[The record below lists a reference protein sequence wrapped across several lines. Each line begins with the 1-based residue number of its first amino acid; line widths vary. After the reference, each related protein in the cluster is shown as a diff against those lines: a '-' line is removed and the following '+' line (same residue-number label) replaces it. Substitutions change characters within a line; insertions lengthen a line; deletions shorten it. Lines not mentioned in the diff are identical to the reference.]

1 MSFALA
7 RPSPLLLARL
17 LALAAAVFVLLL
29 MGRLALL
36 LLAGPAVPLQPA
48 GFTPTAAADAAGA
61 TSVARWKLFGD
72 AGAAINL
79 AALAADAPE
88 TSLKLTLRG
97 TLNLE
102 DQDQGLA
109 IISDESG
116 QHRRYR
122 VGDELPGGARLR
134 AISAGRVLLERN
146 SQTEGLSLPREDGSV
161 PAPGARPAQ
170 GAGLVT
176 RDRSGVID
184 RSMPSPFVTPMI
196 APGGPSMESIRDAT
210 GVDAAELASQ
220 VQVFP
225 VLENGR
231 FAGVRLSAA
240 RDSTLFAQ
248 TGLRPSDIVT
258 AVNGIPLDG
267 PQRQAELMNSLR
279 DARSLQLTVR
289 RDGSEQQI
297 GVDLK

>member
-1 MSFALA
+1 
-7 RPSPLLLARL
+7 
-17 LALAAAVFVLLL
+17 
-29 MGRLALL
+29 
-36 LLAGPAVPLQPA
+36 
-48 GFTPTAAADAAGA
+48 
-61 TSVARWKLFGD
+61 
-72 AGAAINL
+72 
-79 AALAADAPE
+79 
-88 TSLKLTLRG
+88 
-97 TLNLE
+97 
-102 DQDQGLA
+102 
-109 IISDESG
+109 
-116 QHRRYR
+116 
-122 VGDELPGGARLR
+122 
-134 AISAGRVLLERN
+134 
-146 SQTEGLSLPREDGSV
+146 
-161 PAPGARPAQ
+161 
-170 GAGLVT
+170 
-176 RDRSGVID
+176 
-184 RSMPSPFVTPMI
+184 MPSPFVTPMI